1 MTTDARRLNGF
12 YFFRSW
18 LRDPLRV
25 AAVAPSGTALSELIT
40 RDVPAGAGPVL
51 ELGPGTGAFTVALL
65 ARGVPEADLTLV
77 ESGPDF
83 ARALRS
89 RFPAARVLCADA
101 ADAADPEAPYTAV
114 VSGLPLLS
122 MRAERV
128 QTILASVFARSTPD
142 AAMYQFTYAPRC
154 PVSSSVLTQAGLS
167 AELVGR
173 TLRNLPPA
181 SVYRITRAII

>member
-1 MTTDARRLNGF
+1 MTTDAQRLNGF

-40 RDVPAGAGPVL
+40 RDVPVDAGPVL
-51 ELGPGTGAFTVALL
+51 ELGPGTGAFTTALL
-65 ARGVPEADLTLV
+65 ARGVPEAALTLV

-83 ARALRS
+83 ARALRF

-101 ADAADPEAPYTAV
+101 ADGTDPQAPYTAI

-122 MRAERV
+122 MRADRV
-128 QTILASVFARSTPD
+128 HTILASVFARSTPD

-154 PVSSSVLTQAGLS
+154 PVPSSVLDQAGLS

-181 SVYRITRAII
+181 SVYRITRSTT